1 MLAIHRRRFQMF
13 AVGLAAVVLA
23 GCNVSSATLGDLYT
37 AKDKE
42 AKTKATTF
50 APGDTIWIFAPA
62 RFLPGKVSMKLTTYA
77 EKIDGM
83 APHTAIPGL
92 SAQVELTGDGE
103 ANFNLSPPAAGW
115 PNGQLKLEVSMVSVD
130 DNIERGKKAIIV
142 TTAGNTGAAPA
153 EPPATND
160 GSPGA
165 DAEQGDAAANN
176 EPQR

>member
-1 MLAIHRRRFQMF
+1 MLALTRRRFQF
-13 AVGLAAVVLA
+13 FTIGLAAVVLA

-50 APGDTIWIFAPA
+50 APGDTIWVFAPA
-62 RFLPGKVSMKLTTYA
+62 KFLPGKVAMKLTTYA
-77 EKIDGM
+77 EKVDGV
-83 APHTAIPGL
+83 APHTAIPAL
-92 SAQVELTGDGE
+92 SAQVELATDSE

-115 PNGQLKLEVSMVSVD
+115 PNGQLKLEVTMVSVD

-153 EPPATND
+153 QP
-160 GSPGA
+160 
-165 DAEQGDAAANN
+165 AAANDGAPSDDAN
-176 EPQR
+176 KTDDAAKDEPQH